1 MEWLAN
7 YVNSLKC
14 TVCLVSHDYD
24 FLDLVL
30 TDVIHIADQKLT
42 YYPGTFKHFQRLRP
56 EIVAG
61 LPSPASAVQKAKAEM
76 AAAAANGDTQ
86 NGGMHRSASNVS
98 MGSAGENVAPEPE
111 AAIKTIKPLNFPDP
125 GPLDGIKSRLKPVM
139 SMKNVSFKYETA
151 AAPIL
156 TDVTVRLSLTSR
168 VALVGENGAGKTT
181 LLKLL
186 VGDLEATR
194 GVGEVWKHHN
204 LRVAYIAQHSMHHLE
219 DHVESTPLAYIQDRF
234 FLGRDKELAKLATLA
249 LDDDDKNLMTQRGEI
264 EQIVGR
270 AERGSKLWY
279 EVVKVGRKKDDTIW
293 EPLEYLQKM
302 KPYVMKL
309 VRHYDETM
317 KAMQSGVDTRPLTAE
332 EVKKHLA
339 DFGIDEDLAVSKIR
353 RFSGGQRSRLVL
365 AAAMWN
371 RPHLICLDEVRVS
384 SHVCAFNLCCSTER
398 LAFVS
403 AQPTNYIDNAL
414 LAALT
419 KALQQFRGGVI
430 TISHNEAFVA
440 ELCTEKWWVGGG
452 VVRMESIG
460 AKAAKEAAKAARKSA
475 AEEEDA

>member
-14 TVCLVSHDYD
+14 TVCLVSHDYE

-42 YYPGTFKHFQRLRP
+42 YYPGSFKAFQKLRP

-61 LPSPASAVQKAKAEM
+61 LPSPASAIQRAKAEM
-76 AAAAANGDTQ
+76 AAAATAGAGQ
-86 NGGMHRSASNVS
+86 EASSMHRSASSKS
-98 MGSAGENVAPEPE
+98 MGEAPVVDESAL
-111 AAIKTIKPLNFPDP
+111 KTVKPLNFPDP

-139 SMKNVSFKYETA
+139 SMKNVLFKYETA

-156 TDVTVRLSLTSR
+156 TDVNVRLSLTSR

-186 VGDLEATR
+186 VGDLEATS

-234 FLGRDKELAKLATLA
+234 YLGRDKELAKLATLA
-249 LDDDDKNLMTQRGEI
+249 LDDEDKSLMTQRGEI

-270 AERGSKLWY
+270 AERGGKQLWY
-279 EVVKVGRKKDDTIW
+279 EVIKVGRKKDDTVW
-293 EPLEYLQKM
+293 EPLEFLQKM

-339 DFGIDEDLAVSKIR
+339 DFGLDEDLAVSKIR

-371 RPHLICLDEVRVS
+371 RPHLICLDEVRYS
-384 SHVCAFNLCCSTER
+384 CH
-398 LAFVS
+398 
-403 AQPTNYIDNAL
+403 
-414 LAALT
+414 
-419 KALQQFRGGVI
+419 GG
-430 TISHNEAFVA
+430 EPAC
-440 ELCTEKWWVGGG
+440 LP
-452 VVRMESIG
+452 
-460 AKAAKEAAKAARKSA
+460 
-475 AEEEDA
+475 

>member
-1 MEWLAN
+1 LDVAAVEWLAN
-7 YVNSLKC
+7 YVNNLKC

-24 FLDLVL
+24 FLELVL

-42 YYPGTFKHFQRLRP
+42 YYPGTFKHFQQLRP

-61 LPSPASAVQKAKAEM
+61 LPSPAAAVLSARADT
-76 AAAAANGDTQ
+76 AAPASNGDGQ
-86 NGGMHRSASNVS
+86 ANGGMHRSASNIS
-98 MGSAGENVAPEPE
+98 MGSTGEPAAPEPE

-156 TDVTVRLSLTSR
+156 TDVNVRLSLTSR

-186 VGDLEATR
+186 VGDLEAAR

-204 LRVAYIAQHSMHHLE
+204 LRVAYLAQHSMHHLE

-249 LDDDDKNLMTQRGEI
+249 LDDEDKELMTQRGEI

-270 AERGSKLWY
+270 AERGGKQLWY
-279 EVVKVGRKKDDTIW
+279 EVIKVGRKKDDTVW

-317 KAMQSGVDTRPLTAE
+317 KAMQSGVDTRPLTGE

-339 DFGIDEDLAVSKIR
+339 DFGIDDDLAVSKIR

-371 RPHLICLDEVRVS
+371 RPHLICLDEVRS
-384 SHVCAFNLCCSTER
+384 SCLCVCIRNT
-398 LAFVS
+398 
-403 AQPTNYIDNAL
+403 
-414 LAALT
+414 ALT
-419 KALQQFRGGVI
+419 S
-430 TISHNEAFVA
+430 ISSSTA
-440 ELCTEKWWVGGG
+440 
-452 VVRMESIG
+452 
-460 AKAAKEAAKAARKSA
+460 
-475 AEEEDA
+475 D